1 MRRGLIALLAT
12 LFAAALIA
20 ACADSADAPDAQVLG
35 LSSRTVK
42 AGAVDVKVEPRQLDA
57 QGAIF
62 KITLDT
68 HSADLSTDLT
78 KSASLDVGG
87 VAWTVSGWSG
97 DAPGGHHREG
107 TLTFA
112 PGGPAAG
119 AVRLMIAGLPGPVDV
134 SWTLGT

>member
-1 MRRGLIALLAT
+1 MRRGLITVFAMLVATVLLA
-12 LFAAALIA
+12 
-20 ACADSADAPDAQVLG
+20 ACGDSAEAPDTQVVG
-35 LSSRTVK
+35 LTSRTVK
-42 AGAVDVKVEPRQLDA
+42 AGAIDVKIEPQQLDA

-68 HSADLSTDLT
+68 HSVDLSTDLT

-97 DAPGGHHREG
+97 DGPGGHHREG
-107 TLTFA
+107 TLAFT

-119 AVRLMIAGLPGPVDV
+119 AVRLVITALPEPVDV
-134 SWTLGT
+134 AWTLAG